1 MKKITINLD
10 LDSVTNIV
18 VESLKIDYDT
28 LAAEDEPELRMAI
41 DTLLEYYLSV
51 EDYHKWRKDIS
62 NV

>member
-18 VESLKIDYDT
+18 VESLKADYDM
-28 LAAEDEPELRMAI
+28 LSVEDEPELRGAI

-51 EDYHKWRKDIS
+51 EDYHKWREDIS

>member
-18 VESLKIDYDT
+18 VESLKIDYDM
-28 LAAEDEPELRMAI
+28 LSVEDEPELRMAI